1 VPDVPQDFEDPVR
14 FYGQWL
20 SERNL
25 GLVPIADA
33 PSFAW
38 AGQWIAIIDIE
49 DGPHAV
55 VMFGSPSG
63 IWLDPAKAYE
73 DRSQIVAGWMLT
85 PLDLHLPTHAPYGD
99 TAGVGSVAAMFVA
112 PSAESPL
119 TRVDAAVAL
128 PGRGLDGDRYA
139 NGAGTFSAPGRG
151 YELTLIEA
159 EVLDEI
165 ELPWDQSRRNLV
177 TRGISLNGLVG
188 KRFHVGPV
196 ECVGRRLAEPC
207 AHLEKLARP
216 GLLRPLVHRGGLRA
230 DIISGG
236 TISTDDKIS
245 QPPAA

>member
-1 VPDVPQDFEDPVR
+1 MGFRAELADEFRSCLAELLGSPAPDAPRDSEDPVR

-33 PSFAW
+33 QAFAW
-38 AGQWIAIIDIE
+38 PGQWMAIIGAE

-63 IWLDPAKAYE
+63 IWLHPPEAYE
-73 DRSQIVAGWMLT
+73 DRTQIVAGWMLT
-85 PLDLHLPTHAPYGD
+85 HLDLHLPTHAPYGD
-99 TAGVGSVAAMFVA
+99 AVGVGTVAAIFIGPA
-112 PSAESPL
+112 AELPL

-165 ELPWDQSRRNLV
+165 ELPWEQSRRNLV
-177 TRGISLNGLVG
+177 TR
-188 KRFHVGPV
+188 
-196 ECVGRRLAEPC
+196 
-207 AHLEKLARP
+207 
-216 GLLRPLVHRGGLRA
+216 
-230 DIISGG
+230 
-236 TISTDDKIS
+236 
-245 QPPAA
+245 